1 MRLVADLIRGK
12 TVEEAQAILGFTT
25 KGASQPLK
33 RLLNQ
38 AVANAKN
45 SFQMDS
51 ANLYIAKIT
60 VDEGPKYKRWQ
71 PRARGQAY
79 EIQKKTS
86 HILIILNEIK
96 KKAKKFKKAKPQ
108 AVTPEEPQRTE
119 KEEIIKWEKPKPKTR
134 PKPELE
140 KKKPKTDRGFPKIFR
155 RKAF

>member
-1 MRLVADLIRGK
+1 MVADLIRGK
-12 TVEEAQAILGFTT
+12 TVEEAQTILGFTT
-25 KGASQPLK
+25 KRASHSLRK
-33 RLLNQ
+33 LLSQ

-45 SFQMDS
+45 NFQMDP

-86 HILIILNEIK
+86 HIMIILNEIK
-96 KKAKKFKKAKPQ
+96 KKAKKIKKTKPG
-108 AVTPEEPQRTE
+108 AVTPEELPKTE
-119 KEEIIKWEKPKPKTR
+119 KEEIIKWEKPKAR
-134 PKPELE
+134 PKIRPEFE
-140 KKKPKTDRGFPKIFR
+140 KKKPKTDRGFQRIFR

>member
-1 MRLVADLIRGK
+1 
-12 TVEEAQAILGFTT
+12 
-25 KGASQPLK
+25 
-33 RLLNQ
+33 
-38 AVANAKN
+38 
-45 SFQMDS
+45 MDP

-86 HILIILNEIK
+86 HILLILNEIK
-96 KKAKKFKKAKPQ
+96 KKAKKAKKVKPK
-108 AVTPEEPQRTE
+108 VVKPEEPQKAE
-119 KEEIIKWEKPKPKTR
+119 KEEIIQWEKPKPKPR

-140 KKKPKTDRGFPKIFR
+140 KKKPKTERGFPKIFR